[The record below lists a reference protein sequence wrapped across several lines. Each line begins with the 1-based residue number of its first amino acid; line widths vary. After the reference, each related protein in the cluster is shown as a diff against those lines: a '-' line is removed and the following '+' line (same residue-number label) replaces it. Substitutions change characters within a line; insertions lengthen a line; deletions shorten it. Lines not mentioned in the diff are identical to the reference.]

1 MTGSWNA
8 SGVRSEQQRG
18 GDEPAEHDDARDH
31 HGDARSRQGFAFAD
45 RGVRRPPSASCQG
58 SGHDTRHDQQ
68 DPNRLPRPMER
79 LPRQEPCGCDAG
91 GDECERRPKPRK
103 IPFTVPARPDEIAIK
118 TRDGPDRREKR
129 AGCR

>member
-1 MTGSWNA
+1 MSA
-8 SGVRSEQQRG
+8 
-18 GDEPAEHDDARDH
+18 AEHDDARDH

-91 GDECERRPKPRK
+91 GDEYERRPKPRK

-118 TRDGPDRREKR
+118 RGTVLIAERNGPG
-129 AGCR
+129 AGNRPPGPVRCRC